1 MDRGK
6 ANFIKYLHSS
16 CGVPAKDMTHETA
29 GQLPNLVL
37 LNVPSS

>member
-1 MDRGK
+1 MDTGK
-6 ANFIKYLHSS
+6 ANALNLCTVH
-16 CGVPAKDMTHETA
+16 GVPAKDMTHETA